1 MVMTDFGHYP
11 RIVDCFP
18 PLKPLPGCSVPVE
31 QAYSS
36 SLNYGSQPSLSSSTP
51 SSSAVHVPSRF
62 PFLVSPSDDEEIA
75 IPSGMPSTTK
85 ISDLPNIPPPPQYW
99 KLKKLD
105 SSSNVMDYWIKG
117 SQEWDLDGIESD
129 ISLCLDQSNK
139 S

>member
-1 MVMTDFGHYP
+1 MVTTDFGQFP

-18 PLKPLPGCSVPVE
+18 PLQPLPGCSVPVE
-31 QAYSS
+31 QIYSS
-36 SLNYGSQPSLSSSTP
+36 SLNYGSQTSHPSSSP
-51 SSSAVHVPSRF
+51 SSSAIHISSRPS
-62 PFLVSPSDDEEIA
+62 FLISPSDDEEIA

-85 ISDLPNIPPPPQYW
+85 ISDLPTVPPPLQYW

-105 SSSNVMDYWIKG
+105 PSSNVMDYWIKS

-129 ISLCLDQSNK
+129 ISLCLDQTK